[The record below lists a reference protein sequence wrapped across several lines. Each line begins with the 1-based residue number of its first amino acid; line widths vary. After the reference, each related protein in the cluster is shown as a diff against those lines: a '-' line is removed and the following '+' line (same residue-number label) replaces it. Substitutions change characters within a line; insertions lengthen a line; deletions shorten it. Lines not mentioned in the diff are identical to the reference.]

1 MKDIITAEGR
11 ALALLIED
19 ILLEKIERDA
29 QRLTPDQIQTL
40 EELHAEREAEF
51 VEWFDNYDGEGDD
64 LEDEGDTEY
73 FVEPEVEIA
82 GDDHP
87 ALIRAI
93 QEIEDLPF

>member
-19 ILLEKIERDA
+19 ILLEKIERDM
-29 QRLTPDQIQTL
+29 QLTL
-40 EELHAEREAEF
+40 EELHAEREAQF
-51 VEWFDNYDGEGDD
+51 VEWFDNYTGEGDD

-82 GDDHP
+82 TPDHP